1 MSKPWLGNFSGMEF
15 ALVRGELTYRGESM
29 MLANKGPLCTFLC
42 FPATVL
48 SSEVRLAIVPKV
60 EENLE
65 LGTFIGPQMIDMK
78 SDSLR
83 RN

>member
-1 MSKPWLGNFSGMEF
+1 M
-15 ALVRGELTYRGESM
+15 T
-29 MLANKGPLCTFLC
+29 LAEKHPLCTFLC

-48 SSEVRLAIVPKV
+48 SSKVWPAIVPKV

-65 LGTFIGPQMIDMK
+65 VGTFIGPQMIDMQ